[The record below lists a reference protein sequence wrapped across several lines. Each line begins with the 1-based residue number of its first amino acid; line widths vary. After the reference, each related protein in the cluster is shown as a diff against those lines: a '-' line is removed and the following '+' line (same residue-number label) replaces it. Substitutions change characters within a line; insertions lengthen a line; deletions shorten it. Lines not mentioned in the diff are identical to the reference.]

1 MINRPQTAQMQ
12 TKDQRSR
19 YSSPWSK
26 WSRVKWLAWRMT
38 WLLLFRPTLKP
49 CKRWRNFLL
58 RLFGAKI
65 TGRPFVSPSAI
76 IYMPWHLTLEDH
88 ACLGPGAEVYNLG
101 HVTLKARC
109 TVAQQVYLCAGTHDF
124 SDPKLPLVVGTIEIG
139 EDAFIGARALILPGV
154 HVGAGCVV
162 GAGAVVTRNTP
173 EWMICAGNPARPIRK
188 RQMNAMT
195 AAGEEAP

>member
-1 MINRPQTAQMQ
+1 MNNEPSTTRMQ
-12 TKDQRSR
+12 TKEQQTR

-26 WSRVKWLAWRMT
+26 WSRVKLLLWRMT

-49 CKRWRNFLL
+49 FKGWRNFLL

-76 IYMPWHLTLEDH
+76 VYMPWHLTLEDH
-88 ACLGPGAEVYNLG
+88 VCLGPGSEVYNLG
-101 HVTLKARC
+101 HVTLRARC

-139 EDAFIGARALILPGV
+139 EEAFIGVRALVLPGV
-154 HVGAGCVV
+154 HIGARCVV
-162 GAGAVVTRNTP
+162 GAGAVVTRDTP
-173 EWMICAGNPARPIRK
+173 EGMICAGNPAKPIRK
-188 RQMNAMT
+188 RQINDSQT
-195 AAGEEAP
+195 SGEEAI